1 MQPADQ
7 CQFCENIFSQT
18 LSMDIQVELRVSS
31 IEIVNIIFLLVYKI
45 TRFIEIFSVYKFL
58 DKLFRTFI
66 NILVIQAKLRICI
79 DEILSQVFW
88 ITHSNLRVIFK
99 IINSLDFEEYF
110 FGDWQYIRFI
120 LIQVLFDIFRI

>member
-1 MQPADQ
+1 
-7 CQFCENIFSQT
+7 
-18 LSMDIQVELRVSS
+18 MDIQVELRVSS

-110 FGDWQYIRFI
+110 FGD
-120 LIQVLFDIFRI
+120 